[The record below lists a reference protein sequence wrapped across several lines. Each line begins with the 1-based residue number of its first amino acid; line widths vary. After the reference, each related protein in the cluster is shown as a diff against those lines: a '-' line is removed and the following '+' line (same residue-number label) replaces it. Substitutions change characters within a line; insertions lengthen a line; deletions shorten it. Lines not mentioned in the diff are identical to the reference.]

1 MTISSIVSAFRDS
14 LKTAFP
20 DAEVTDSKTVQQAI
34 ERVATASGRPVI
46 TLTPGRRDPA
56 QLAGGMGSFGGVARQ
71 SLQIYI
77 GAAGGIANRGAARLA
92 LADLA
97 AEVESAALS
106 AEGDWDDPRWDGSE
120 PASLPDGYPLDAWLI
135 RVSVLTSQFSTQPA
149 PAE

>member
-1 MTISSIVSAFRDS
+1 MKISDITAAFRDS

-20 DAEVTDSKTVQQAI
+20 DADVTDSKTIQQAI

-56 QLAGGMGSFGGVARQ
+56 QLAGSMGSFGGVARQ
-71 SLQIYI
+71 SVQIYI
-77 GAAGGIANRGAARLA
+77 GAAGGIAKRGEARLA

-135 RVSVLTSQFSTQPA
+135 RVSVLTSQFSTQPET
-149 PAE
+149 P